1 MNNMNNTTTQHD
13 IEPLAYT
20 TKVNHQIG
28 EDGLPFIISI
38 DFMPLDDLND
48 AHPRNVFTLHYPRKR
63 GIGSGRTPGYIETG
77 TFNTGDPR
85 AMLGRALAMVEA
97 SKMLAT
103 LNYNTDFSV

>member
-1 MNNMNNTTTQHD
+1 MNNTTTTQQHD
-13 IEPLAYT
+13 IEPLVYT

-28 EDGLPFIISI
+28 DDGLPFITSI
-38 DFMPLDDLND
+38 DFMPLDDIKSS
-48 AHPRNVFTLHYPRKR
+48 HPRDVFTLHYPRKR
-63 GIGSGRTPGYIETG
+63 TVGIGRIPGYIETG

-103 LNYNTDFSV
+103 MNYNTDFSV

>member
-1 MNNMNNTTTQHD
+1 MNNTTQQHD

-28 EDGLPFIISI
+28 DDGLPFITSI
-38 DFMPLDDLND
+38 DFMPLDDIKSS
-48 AHPRNVFTLHYPRKR
+48 HPQNAFTLHYPRKR
-63 GIGSGRTPGYIETG
+63 GIGSGRIPGYIEMG
-77 TFNTGDPR
+77 TFNTNDPQ
-85 AMLGRALAMVEA
+85 ALLGRALAMVEA

>member
-1 MNNMNNTTTQHD
+1 MNNQPQQHD

-28 EDGLPFIISI
+28 EDGLPFITSI
-38 DFMPLDDLND
+38 DFMQLNEAND
-48 AHPRNVFTLHYPRKR
+48 VQARNVFTLHYPRKR
-63 GIGSGRTPGYIETG
+63 GIGSGRIPGYIEMG
-77 TFNTGDPR
+77 TFNTNDPQ
-85 AMLGRALAMVEA
+85 ALLGRALAMVEA